1 MMVVKVGGADGND
14 IDNVLIDLAP
24 RKDFVLVHGG
34 SKEVDTLAEALGR
47 PPKFLT
53 SPSGVVSRYTDAQT
67 MEVFTM
73 ALAGKLNTQ
82 IVARLQSMG
91 TKALGLTGADGGLL
105 IGRRKEAVKAVDNGR
120 TMLVRD
126 DHSGTVDQVN
136 VELLDVLL
144 KSGYTP
150 VVCPPAMTAQ
160 GELINTDA
168 DRVAAKIAGALKA
181 DTLLLFTNVP
191 GLLREPSDPSTLIK
205 HVARLELEHFMNFA
219 YGRMKKKLIAAKDAL
234 EAGVGKVIIA
244 SSNVEDPIERALS
257 GFGTVI
263 E

>member
-1 MMVVKVGGADGND
+1 MVVVKVGGADGND

-34 SKEVDTLAEALGR
+34 SKEVDSLAAALGR

-105 IGRRKEAVKAVDNGR
+105 VGRRKEAVKAVDNGR

-126 DHSGTVDQVN
+126 DHSGTIEQVN

-144 KSGYTP
+144 KNGYVP
-150 VVCPPAMTAQ
+150 VVCPPALTAQ

-191 GLLREPSDPSTLIK
+191 GLLREPSDLSTLIK
-205 HVARLELEHFMNFA
+205 RVPRLELEYFMNFA

-244 SSNVEDPIERALS
+244 FSNGEDPIERAL
-257 GFGTVI
+257 
-263 E
+263 

>member
-1 MMVVKVGGADGND
+1 MMIVKVGGADGND
-14 IDNVLIDLAP
+14 MDNVLIDVAP
-24 RKDFVLVHGG
+24 RKDYVLVHGG
-34 SKEVDTLAEALGR
+34 SHEVDTLAEALGR

-91 TKALGLTGADGGLL
+91 ARALGLSGADGGLL
-105 IGRRKEAVKAVDNGR
+105 VGRRKEAVKAVDNGR

-126 DHSGTVDQVN
+126 DHSGTIEQVN
-136 VELLDVLL
+136 VELLEVLL
-144 KSGYTP
+144 KNGYVP
-150 VVCPPAMTAQ
+150 VICPPALTEQ

-168 DRVAAKIAGALKA
+168 DRVAAKIASALRA
-181 DTLLLFTNVP
+181 ETLLLFTNVP

-205 HVARLELEHFMNFA
+205 RVPRDQLDYFMNFA

-234 EAGVGKVIIA
+234 EAGVSRVVIA
-244 SSNVEDPIERALS
+244 SSNVEDPVERALS
-257 GFGTVI
+257 GLGTVI

>member
-1 MMVVKVGGADGND
+1 MMIVKVGGADGND

-34 SKEVDTLAEALGR
+34 SKEVDSLAAALGR

-105 IGRRKEAVKAVDNGR
+105 VGRRKEAVRAVDNR
-120 TMLVRD
+120 
-126 DHSGTVDQVN
+126 VN

-144 KSGYTP
+144 KNGYVP
-150 VVCPPAMTAQ
+150 VVCPPAMTEQ

-168 DRVAAKIAGALKA
+168 DRVAAKIAAALKA

-205 HVARLELEHFMNFA
+205 HVPRDQLEYFMNFA

-234 EAGVGKVIIA
+234 EAGVGKVVIA
-244 SSNVEDPIERALS
+244 SSNVEDPVERALS
-257 GFGTVI
+257 GLGTVI

>member
-24 RKDFVLVHGG
+24 RKGYVLVHGG

-47 PPKFLT
+47 PPRFLT

-91 TKALGLTGADGGLL
+91 ANALGLSGADGGLL
-105 IGRRKEAVKAVDNGR
+105 VGRRKEAVKAVDNGR

-126 DHSGTVDQVN
+126 DQSGTIEQVN
-136 VELLDVLL
+136 ADLLIVLL
-144 KSGYTP
+144 NNGYTP
-150 VVCPPAMTAQ
+150 VICPPGVTEA
-160 GELINTDA
+160 GELFNTDA
-168 DRVAAKIAGALKA
+168 DRVAAKIAIALKA

-205 HVARLELEHFMNFA
+205 RVPRTQLEYFMNFA

-234 EAGVGKVIIA
+234 DGGVSKVIIA
-244 SSNVEDPIERALS
+244 SSNAADPVERAVS
-257 GFGTVI
+257 GLGTVI